1 MDWGVFELDPEYL
14 WLYLVATPL
23 STLGCIILFRESR
36 GRKRAMREAQEAFEK
51 EKAAEEAAKAERSKA
66 KKKRRH

>member
-14 WLYLVATPL
+14 WLYLVATAL
-23 STLGCIILFRESR
+23 STIGCIILFRESR
-36 GRKRAMREAQEAFEK
+36 ARKRAMREAQEAFEK